1 MTHAVINSNSEQK
14 IERREASLSHAP
26 FDTYGPP
33 PNVETQQTIV
43 LPTPVY
49 GPPAVANYPP
59 PPPERPPPPPAHFP
73 AKEYGILFKFQIS
86 IIYIKDIREE

>member
-1 MTHAVINSNSEQK
+1 MFQTVVVFCALALPMTSAVINTKSEQK

-33 PNVETQQTIV
+33 KVETQQTII

-49 GPPAVANYPP
+49 GPPAAAHYPP
-59 PPPERPPPPPAHFP
+59 PPPERPPPPPP
-73 AKEYGILFKFQIS
+73 AKEYGIFK
-86 IIYIKDIREE
+86 